1 MKNKKFFN
9 DNKNDNENFPSG
21 WHFSLFTFHFSLLIC
36 LAALI
41 LISCG
46 NPQKELKKQLPG
58 KADIISELKQK
69 ADIVTTELKVRKVA
83 IYDSSKSEKFTWKN
97 PNTWKWGDQKC
108 IIPIEVTLKYGYD
121 LRNLSI
127 KNVEIEEDSSIVV
140 IHLPKPKIIDAG
152 YNTYIDEKSIV
163 KMSTGLRSE
172 VGHALQEEIRRK
184 GYEAVLKDDLVSSVG
199 DDVKRNAQ
207 TLFTSI
213 VKSMGWEHVVVE
225 VE

>member
-1 MKNKKFFN
+1 MTMIKFQNSSIFKASILVCLMAFALPGCQGGQKQKKI
-9 DNKNDNENFPSG
+9 K
-21 WHFSLFTFHFSLLIC
+21 
-36 LAALI
+36 
-41 LISCG
+41 
-46 NPQKELKKQLPG
+46 LPG
-58 KADIISELKQK
+58 KADIVSELKQK

-121 LRNLSI
+121 LRKLSI

-152 YNTYIDEKSIV
+152 YNTYIDEGSIV

-184 GYEAVLKDDLVSSVG
+184 GYEAVLKDELISSVG
-199 DDVKRNAQ
+199 EDVKRNAQ

-213 VKSMGWEHVVVE
+213 VKAMGWKHVVVE

>member
-1 MKNKKFFN
+1 MAFLLAGCHSGQKQQKIKL
-9 DNKNDNENFPSG
+9 PS
-21 WHFSLFTFHFSLLIC
+21 
-36 LAALI
+36 
-41 LISCG
+41 
-46 NPQKELKKQLPG
+46 
-58 KADIISELKQK
+58 KADIVSELKQK

-127 KNVEIEEDSSIVV
+127 RNVEIEEDSSIVV

-152 YNTYIDEKSIV
+152 YNTYIDEGSVV

-184 GYEAVLKDDLVSSVG
+184 GYEAVLKDELISSVG
-199 DDVKRNAQ
+199 EDVKRNAQ

-213 VKSMGWEHVVVE
+213 VKAMGWKHVVVE

>member
-1 MKNKKFFN
+1 MIKFQNSSIF
-9 DNKNDNENFPSG
+9 KASVLVCLMAFLLAGCHSGQKQQKIKLPS
-21 WHFSLFTFHFSLLIC
+21 
-36 LAALI
+36 
-41 LISCG
+41 
-46 NPQKELKKQLPG
+46 
-58 KADIISELKQK
+58 KADIVSELKQK

-152 YNTYIDEKSIV
+152 YNTYIDEGSIV

-184 GYEAVLKDDLVSSVG
+184 GYEAVLKDELISSVG
-199 DDVKRNAQ
+199 EDVKRNAQ

-213 VKSMGWEHVVVE
+213 VKGMGWKHVVVE